1 MRMRSTFVNSCC
13 CCCCCDCFRQMILFW
28 KPARHVP
35 KTVLLRCSRKQNV
48 PHFVPSAM
56 WHPAKELYGAL
67 VWQLNCLLHSS
78 RPRKAFCACC
88 LRLSVDKSWKQLQYL
103 PLVKI
108 RPHVKHCLIGGDIQC
123 AGCNFY
129 RTCLSCLCF
138 LCTACWLCYRIHC
151 VLRINRHSLDVVVQT
166 EMKWFKVFT
175 LGIFVVFR
183 THWNSPCNFPRL

>member
-1 MRMRSTFVNSCC
+1 MT
-13 CCCCCDCFRQMILFW
+13 
-28 KPARHVP
+28 
-35 KTVLLRCSRKQNV
+35 
-48 PHFVPSAM
+48 
-56 WHPAKELYGAL
+56 
-67 VWQLNCLLHSS
+67 
-78 RPRKAFCACC
+78 
-88 LRLSVDKSWKQLQYL
+88 LQYL

-138 LCTACWLCYRIHC
+138 LCMACWLCYRMFC
-151 VLRINRHSLDVVVQT
+151 VLRISRHSLDVVVQT

-183 THWNSPCNFPRL
+183 RIVIARAISRVYNASAFFPKCALKMFGWWFVELFSFRSLEKKFMSLYKMRRLNLFWEMRTAWTLLLGSLSAHSLCRPQERNLLLVFLRRR